1 MKKII
6 ISMFLSSLL
15 LTGCDQKSDDSAK
28 TSTASEATESE
39 SGNINSYVEIYNQL
53 VCIMGLQEAK
63 TKYENQHI
71 ESISKDR
78 GVSFPR
84 LNYDYINEQFAA
96 AEKTKGV
103 SPELSSA
110 GKDLKQKINLLQQD
124 YNQFN
129 IYYESGEYKTDN
141 LAKGKAADASIKK
154 HFEEAMISFNKYQDA
169 LNQVYKKEKADQ
181 LEKLKQSGDLYAYH
195 TAASLNAAEEL
206 VNVFKS
212 EDDLKN
218 AEKQKE
224 ADAIANR
231 LQQELS
237 ALNTES
243 IKRKEKS
250 PDAPT
255 HSILGHLMSCLSYYR
270 KFKETGDQSDYKF
283 MVDGY
288 NQAVFSSS
296 H

>member
-15 LTGCDQKSDDSAK
+15 LTGCDLKSDDSAK

-53 VCIMGLQEAK
+53 VGIMGLQEAK

-84 LNYDYINEQFAA
+84 RNYDYINEQFAA

-195 TAASLNAAEEL
+195 TAASLKAAEEL

-255 HSILGHLMSCLSYYR
+255 HSIL
-270 KFKETGDQSDYKF
+270 
-283 MVDGY
+283 
-288 NQAVFSSS
+288 
-296 H
+296 